1 MELIHYGSNT
11 YNPELFKP
19 VTNHKYSA
27 NNKPKGGLWVS
38 PVDSEWGWKDFCEV
52 EEFRIDKLSSS
63 FKLKLKDDAK
73 IFKIDSLN
81 DSFDSL
87 LELAKSY
94 SWKNIIGCD
103 ELDFEKLSKDYDV
116 IYLTYEGVGETRLSE
131 PMNLNA
137 WDCEC
142 MLIMNPNCF
151 EII

>member
-19 VTNHKYSA
+19 VTNHKPASV
-27 NNKPKGGLWVS
+27 NKPIGGLWVS
-38 PVDSEWGWKDFCEV
+38 PTNCEWSWKDFCEA
-52 EEFRIDKLSSS
+52 EDFRIDKLSSS
-63 FKLKLKDDAK
+63 FKLKLKDGVR
-73 IFKIDSLN
+73 IYKIDSL
-81 DSFDSL
+81 DDL
-87 LELAKSY
+87 TKLVKSH
-94 SWKNIIGCD
+94 SWKNIIDCY

-116 IYLTYEGVGETRLSE
+116 IYLTYEGMGETRLSQ
-131 PMNLNA
+131 PMDLNA

>member
-27 NNKPKGGLWVS
+27 NNKPIGGLWVS
-38 PVDSEWGWKDFCEV
+38 PVDCEWGWKDFCEA
-52 EEFRIDKLSSS
+52 EDFRTDKLSSS
-63 FKLKLKDDAK
+63 FKLKLKDDTR
-73 IFKIDSLN
+73 IYKIDSL
-81 DSFDSL
+81 DDL
-87 LELAKSY
+87 TKLVKSH
-94 SWKNIIGCD
+94 SWKKIIDCY

-116 IYLTYEGVGETRLSE
+116 IYLTYEGMGETRLSQ
-131 PMNLNA
+131 PMDLNA